1 MRHLPCSAMCALNHT
16 GRMYG
21 RAGAA
26 AIDWTTISLSQRS
39 SSGHQRCNILNLVRG
54 KLFDI
59 DWLILT
65 KCHGLKWHGFLFLFV
80 CLFVCFTPNT
90 HLVQEGEKK
99 QDVWKNEVIQ
109 ESDFKRKVPQK
120 LQIHLSIPDTVGG
133 DQSGREFNIRAIS
146 LMGSRAFCYVELEWN
161 SIGKHLFWDITA
173 YFQHIIFI

>member
-65 KCHGLKWHGFLFLFV
+65 KCHGLELHRGLFV
-80 CLFVCFTPNT
+80 LFCFVFTPNT
-90 HLVQEGEKK
+90 HLVQEGEKTGCLK
-99 QDVWKNEVIQ
+99 KWSDTRKWFQ
-109 ESDFKRKVPQK
+109 EESSSKITNTSF
-120 LQIHLSIPDTVGG
+120 HSWHCWG
-133 DQSGREFNIRAIS
+133 DQSGLEFNIRAIS
-146 LMGSRAFCYVELEWN
+146 LMGSRAFCYVELE
-161 SIGKHLFWDITA
+161 
-173 YFQHIIFI
+173 

>member
-39 SSGHQRCNILNLVRG
+39 SSGHQRCNILNLVKG

-65 KCHGLKWHGFLFLFV
+65 KCMGVYLFV
-80 CLFVCFTPNT
+80 YLFVFVFCLFVLPQT
-90 HLVQEGEKK
+90 HILCKRGKK

-133 DQSGREFNIRAIS
+133 DQSGLEFNIRAIS
-146 LMGSRAFCYVELEWN
+146 LMGSRAFCYVELE
-161 SIGKHLFWDITA
+161 
-173 YFQHIIFI
+173 